1 MKLLIVDTETTGLEC
16 SDSQVIEVAGI
27 LFDVDLCDVI
37 CQLSFVLPCDDNA
50 ARHINKIAPE
60 VTQAGGAPL
69 TNTMMKSFYKMAA
82 QADYLV
88 AHNAAFDKKWF
99 REGQG
104 LFPLDVPW
112 ICSMEDIRWPRSSK
126 KGRPSVVSLALDYGV
141 PVWSAHRA
149 LTDCIYLAEIMKRE
163 PALKQIIKE
172 SLEPTKIYI
181 SMLPY
186 EFRQQCKDAGFTW
199 NDLVPKRWA
208 KKMRESEVK
217 TLGFQVSEAVL

>member
-37 CQLSFVLPCDDNA
+37 CQLSFVMPCNDNP
-50 ARHINKIAPE
+50 ARHVNKIAPE
-60 VTQAGGAPL
+60 ITQAGEQVMPS
-69 TNTMMKSFYKMAA
+69 MIRSFYEMASH
-82 QADYLV
+82 ADYIL
-88 AHNAAFDKKWF
+88 AHNASFDKKWF
-99 REGQG
+99 GEGQG
-104 LFPLDVPW
+104 LFALDVPW
-112 ICSMEDIRWPRSSK
+112 ICTMEDIRWPRSSK

-163 PALKQIIKE
+163 PALKQAIKE
-172 SLEPTKIYI
+172 SLEPKKVYI

-186 EFRQQCKDAGFTW
+186 ESRQQCKDAGFTW
-199 NDLVPKRWA
+199 DKLVPRKWA
-208 KKMRESEVK
+208 KKMRESEAK
-217 TLGFQVSEAVL
+217 TIGFQISEAVL